1 MSQPSLHL
9 SLAKKL
15 GGLLV
20 ASLLIWAVV
29 RSVPWQDRLLV
40 TWNEGG
46 EEMEY
51 VGTIN
56 GPWQAAEVQY
66 TLQAPDAAPASQD
79 NPAWDGQVL
88 AGATV
93 EASATDLRSGTESFE
108 FHHLE
113 WRPGIPRVL
122 RELRPSAV
130 IPAFLVLILCSLLVI
145 TRWYVLLRA
154 VGCPTRWFQVLR
166 VTYVGLFFNL
176 VLPGM
181 NGGDLARAYWIVKG
195 HPEKRAVALMS
206 VFVDRLLGLFAMTLL
221 ATVAIYTNNDRFE
234 SLRLPVLAVCSAM
247 FVGGFALVN
256 PHLRRLVRFDAL
268 IGRLP
273 GGEKFRSLDSALRL
287 YASRPM
293 AVLISILLSIANHLG
308 AATALYLL
316 GQGLGDQHGFHD
328 YVCLAT
334 VVNTLSAV
342 PLTPGGLGVGEI
354 LAGSMLRLA
363 GGSYTIGVAASITY
377 RVGLFAL
384 GLLGGLVLI
393 MPGGAAIRRDLAEAE
408 AEGDSKGE
416 SE

>member
-1 MSQPSLHL
+1 MTQASLHL
-9 SLAKKL
+9 SLAKKF
-15 GGLLV
+15 GGVLIAALLV
-20 ASLLIWAVV
+20 WAVV
-29 RSVPWQDRLLV
+29 RSVPWQDRLMV
-40 TWNEGG
+40 TWVENGDQA
-46 EEMEY
+46 EY
-51 VGTIN
+51 VGTIE
-56 GPWQAAEVQY
+56 GTWQEDRVQY
-66 TLQAPDAAPASQD
+66 TLDVPKPEDDLQGPEAWQGFVRDGARASVSQEELS
-79 NPAWDGQVL
+79 VS
-88 AGATV
+88 GA
-93 EASATDLRSGTESFE
+93 SFE

-113 WRPGIPRVL
+113 WRPGIPRVM
-122 RELRPSAV
+122 RELRMSAV
-130 IPAFLVLILCSLLVI
+130 LPAFLVLVMCSLLVI
-145 TRWYVLLRA
+145 TRWYVLLLA
-154 VGCPTRWFQVLR
+154 VGCSTRWFQVLR

-221 ATVAIYTNNDRFE
+221 ATIAIYINDDRFE
-234 SLRLPVLAVCSAM
+234 SLRLPVLAVFGAM
-247 FVGGFALVN
+247 FVGGLALIN
-256 PHLRRLVRFDAL
+256 PHLRHLVRFDAI
-268 IGRLP
+268 IGKLP
-273 GGEKFRSLDSALRL
+273 GGEKMRSLDSALRL
-287 YASRPM
+287 YAARPG
-293 AVLISILLSIANHLG
+293 AVFLSILLSLANHLG

-316 GQGLGDQHGFHD
+316 GQGLGDTHGFLD

-342 PLTPGGLGVGEI
+342 PLTPGGLGVGEM
-354 LAGSMLRLA
+354 LSGSMLALA

-408 AEGDSKGE
+408 AQGE

>member
-15 GGLLV
+15 GGILVAALLV
-20 ASLLIWAVV
+20 WAVA

-40 TWNEGG
+40 TWAEDA
-46 EEMEY
+46 EEVEY
-51 VGTIN
+51 VGTIE
-56 GPWQAAEVQY
+56 GPWKVVQVEY
-66 TLQAPDAAPASQD
+66 TLEVPEEAPAATEHPDWARHLQE
-79 NPAWDGQVL
+79 
-88 AGATV
+88 GATV
-93 EASATDLRSGTESFE
+93 VASATGLSAGDTTFE
-108 FHHLE
+108 FHQLE

-122 RELRPSAV
+122 REMRLSAV
-130 IPAFLVLILCSLLVI
+130 IPAFLILVACSLLVI
-145 TRWYVLLRA
+145 TRWYVLLLA

-234 SLRLPVLAVCSAM
+234 PLRLPVLAVCAAM
-247 FVGGFALVN
+247 LVGGLALIN

-268 IGRLP
+268 VSKLP
-273 GGEKFRSLDSALRL
+273 GGQKLQSLDSALRL
-287 YASRPM
+287 YAARPK
-293 AVLISILLSIANHLG
+293 AVALSILLSMANHLG
-308 AATALYLL
+308 AALALYLL
-316 GQGLGDQHGFHD
+316 GQGLGDHHSFHD

-342 PLTPGGLGVGEI
+342 PITPGGLGVGEM

-408 AEGDSKGE
+408 AAGE

>member
-9 SLAKKL
+9 SLAKKI
-15 GGLLV
+15 GGILIAALLV
-20 ASLLIWAVV
+20 WAVA

-40 TWNEGG
+40 TWSEGS
-46 EEMEY
+46 EEIEY
-51 VGTIN
+51 VGRIQ
-56 GPWQAAEVQY
+56 GPWQAEQVDYILAEPEAD
-66 TLQAPDAAPASQD
+66 LEEGHDR
-79 NPAWDGQVL
+79 AWL
-88 AGATV
+88 ELLKAGAAV
-93 EASATDLRSGTESFE
+93 QASATQLRAGEQTFE

-113 WRPGIPRVL
+113 WRPGIPRVM

-221 ATVAIYTNNDRFE
+221 ATVAIYTNNERFE

-247 FVGGFALVN
+247 LVGGLALIN
-256 PHLRRLVRFDAL
+256 PHLRHLIRFDAL
-268 IGRLP
+268 MGKLP
-273 GGEKFRSLDSALRL
+273 GGEKMRSLDSALRL
-287 YASRPM
+287 YASRPT
-293 AVLISILLSIANHLG
+293 AVALSILLSVANHLG
-308 AATALYLL
+308 AAAALYML
-316 GQGLGDQHGFHD
+316 GQGLGDHHGFHD

-342 PLTPGGLGVGEI
+342 PITPGGLGVGEM

-408 AEGDSKGE
+408 AEGE
-416 SE
+416 TE